1 MCAGGMCAGG
11 MCMCKCYGWGMVWW
25 CGGGMAVLCMAFMCV
40 VVWHL
45 CGFTQLGVPI
55 DSDRQC
61 TV

>member
-1 MCAGGMCAGG
+1 
-11 MCMCKCYGWGMVWW
+11 
-25 CGGGMAVLCMAFMCV
+25 MAVLCMAFMCV